1 MTAGRIGTLLAQAMS
16 HLEAFRPDEAASLAR
31 SAVEIDRTSLA
42 GWRLLALACEAGG
55 DLAGALSACEAALA
69 LAPGDPDLLTRLGRI
84 ALELDLAGA
93 AEGLLRQALAAR
105 PGDTSATCLLARA
118 LAAQARSD
126 EAADMLMAYLADRP
140 DDPVVWDAL
149 GVLVAERGDAATART
164 CFAEALRLAPDFT
177 PARFN
182 AANLLISEGDS
193 EGALQALEQIPEADL
208 AARERATLVFSRAC
222 ARLRLGDLS
231 GGWTDYAIRNDPG
244 FPGAAAFDIPAPRW
258 RPGDPLAG
266 QKLLVVGEQGLG
278 DEVMFAGLLPD
289 LLSRKDRP
297 VALSLAVEP
306 RLTGLFRRS
315 FPGVT
320 VSAHTTHTLAGRRVR
335 GLAEPTHPGQ
345 YSAWTPMA
353 DLLPLLRSDVSAFQG
368 GGAFLVAD
376 PDRVRDWRGRLAG
389 MGPGPRVG
397 LLWKSGLL
405 SGLRGNAFAAFA
417 AWAPVLRVPGVT
429 FVNLQYDDCSEE
441 IAFARDRL
449 GVEIRTPA
457 GLDLKQDLEGVA
469 ALSCA
474 LDLVV
479 GVSNASFNLAAACG
493 VPALLITA
501 PDAWTTLGSD
511 VYPWYPQV
519 RLFASRRAG
528 DWDEVFRSVAEAL
541 AASSAG

>member
-278 DEVMFAGLLPD
+278 DEIMFAGLLPD

-493 VPALLITA
+493 VPAWLITA